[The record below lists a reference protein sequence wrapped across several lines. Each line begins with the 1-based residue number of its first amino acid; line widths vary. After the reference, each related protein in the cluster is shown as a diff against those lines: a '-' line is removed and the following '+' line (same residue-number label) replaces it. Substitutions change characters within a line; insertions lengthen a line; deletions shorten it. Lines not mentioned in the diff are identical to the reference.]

1 MTTQE
6 GQDGSG
12 RPALPAVRTQ
22 ERAEHAAEHA
32 ATRLLLAL
40 LGGVALVL
48 VAVPLALAVRAAWPP
63 LADADAAL
71 TRSAEDAISGSP
83 ALLGLARVVTLAG
96 DPVLLWVL
104 VLVVCAVLHRRGA
117 RRLVLFLLA
126 VRIGSQLLATGLKL
140 AVDRARPVFDTP
152 VDSALGAS
160 FPSGHSMGAAAVWT
174 ALAVVALPL
183 VRRGLPVLAAAV
195 ALAVAVAASRVLLG
209 VHFLTDV
216 VGGVLLGLGWTA
228 VCAAV
233 FVAWRLD
240 EGRRVDPV
248 HEGIEPR

>member
-1 MTTQE
+1 VSSRE

-12 RPALPAVRTQ
+12 RPALLAVRQ
-22 ERAEHAAEHA
+22 HAGERAAG
-32 ATRLLLAL
+32 RLLVALA
-40 LGGVALVL
+40 GGLALVL
-48 VAVPLALAVRAAWPP
+48 AAVPLALLVRAAWPP

-83 ALLGLARVVTLAG
+83 ALLTLARITTYGG
-96 DPVLLWVL
+96 DPVLLWTL
-104 VLVVCAVLHRRGA
+104 VLAVCVVLHRRGA

-126 VRIGSQLLATGLKL
+126 VRVGSQVLSTGLKL
-140 AVDRARPVFDTP
+140 VVDRARPVFDQP
-152 VDSALGAS
+152 VDAALGAS

-174 ALAVVALPL
+174 ALAVVALPA
-183 VRRGLPVLAAAV
+183 VRRGLPVLLAAV

-248 HEGIEPR
+248 HEGIEPG